1 MTLNEKLVILRK
13 KAGMTQEE
21 LAGALEVSR
30 QSVHKWESGQ
40 CYPEVPKLIAMKAIF
55 MTSIDDMLDDTVEI
69 EMPEKK
75 RSRRVKEEQKTETPA
90 PVSNSEEKG
99 EPEAGAYEP
108 EEAKTEQIDLVV
120 IEEAKEIQEEKPEVE
135 KKKGFFSKLFG
146 KK

>member
-90 PVSNSEEKG
+90 PVSISEEKS
-99 EPEAGAYEP
+99 EPEAVAYEP